1 MTGKPPI
8 GIAPAVG
15 KLFGQ
20 QVTEDFRGE
29 AREAFGGAGEGFVP
43 RNAVGQGEE
52 SRYACRSEDVGG
64 HILSA
69 RTAQDDGRYAVG
81 MCERG
86 YMAGYLAVET
96 LAVEPPL
103 AGDCE
108 RSLAYGRVGTGQRG
122 NGGRTGDEV
131 GSAESFQRPGDAARS
146 TASGYRA
153 AVVPGRRCGFRG
165 EVFRSRFE

>member
-1 MTGKPPI
+1 MS
-8 GIAPAVG
+8 AVI
-15 KLFGQ
+15 
-20 QVTEDFRGE
+20 T
-29 AREAFGGAGEGFVP
+29 
-43 RNAVGQGEE
+43 
-52 SRYACRSEDVGG
+52 
-64 HILSA
+64 
-69 RTAQDDGRYAVG
+69 VG